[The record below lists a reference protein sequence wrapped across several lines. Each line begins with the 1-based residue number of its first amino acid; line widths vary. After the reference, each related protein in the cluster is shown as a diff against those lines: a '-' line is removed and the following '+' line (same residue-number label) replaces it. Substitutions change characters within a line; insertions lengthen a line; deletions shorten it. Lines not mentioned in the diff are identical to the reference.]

1 MLPSL
6 EGARKIDA
14 IFSLH
19 PALAQVGQMFADK
32 QALAVQAIATAY
44 RDRSHFDG
52 QNVLET
58 GGRQAYAEKSGWM
71 NRLLS
76 LLPGS
81 DGKALALAADV
92 PMALRGPLP
101 VTSYAPSRLT
111 APANDLQ
118 ARVARL
124 YAGDQQLSGLWQ
136 RALATRSLV
145 GTPDAESGKG
155 SAELGR
161 VAATLMT
168 PANGARILII
178 ETEGWDTHS
187 AQAGRLAGQ
196 LRQLDALVGSLA
208 QGLGPAWQQTL
219 VLVATEF
226 GRTAAL
232 NGTQGTDHGTA
243 SAALMMG
250 GALQGGRVMADWP
263 GLKQND
269 LHEARDLRPTM
280 ALESVI
286 SGAIAAH
293 FGIDP
298 VRTARTLYPA
308 QADLRVVP
316 V

>member
-1 MLPSL
+1 
-6 EGARKIDA
+6 
-14 IFSLH
+14 
-19 PALAQVGQMFADK
+19 
-32 QALAVQAIATAY
+32 
-44 RDRSHFDG
+44 
-52 QNVLET
+52 
-58 GGRQAYAEKSGWM
+58 M

-101 VTSYAPSRLT
+101 VTSYAPSRLA
-111 APANDLQ
+111 APADDLQ

-124 YAGDQQLSGLWQ
+124 YAEDQQLSGLWQ

-145 GTPDAESGKG
+145 GTSEAESGKG

-196 LRQLDALVGSLA
+196 LRQLDALVGTLA

-226 GRTAAL
+226 GRTAAI

-243 SAALMMG
+243 SATLLMG
-250 GALQGGRVMADWP
+250 GALQGGRVLADWP
-263 GLKQND
+263 GLRQTD
-269 LHEARDLRPTM
+269 LYEARDLRPTM

-286 SGAIAAH
+286 SGAIAGH

-308 QADLRVVP
+308 QADLRAVP